1 MCDHVWEHQIK
12 KVSEVNLLDEYVRNE
27 VKYRQMS
34 VSEEVSIPT
43 IQKRLDAIQFDNF
56 FLKTSRKGM

>member
-56 FLKTSRKGM
+56 FLKTSRNGM

>member
-1 MCDHVWEHQIK
+1 MWEHQIK
-12 KVSEVNLLDEYVRNE
+12 KVSAVNLLDEYVRNE

-56 FLKTSRKGM
+56 FLRTLKCEM

>member
-1 MCDHVWEHQIK
+1 MCDYVWEHQIK
-12 KVSEVNLLDEYVRNE
+12 KVSKVNLLDEYVRNE

-34 VSEEVSIPT
+34 LSEDVSIPT

-56 FLKTSRKGM
+56 FLKTLRKGM

>member
-1 MCDHVWEHQIK
+1 VWEHQIK